1 MSDVEETQTMVRTQ
15 VAVDDVG
22 FLLAQGQSIE
32 DFKDHVEHALHAGG
46 GFVDFIA
53 VGDRI
58 LSVLITPSSRVVVS
72 VETVQ
77 LDPRDAGDDAAPYG
91 GVFDML

>member
-32 DFKDHVEHALHAGG
+32 DIKDHVEQALHGGG
-46 GFVDFIA
+46 GFVDFA
-53 VGDRI
+53 VVGNRTM
-58 LSVLITPSSRVVVS
+58 SVLITPSSRVVVS
-72 VETVQ
+72 IETVQ
-77 LDPRDAGDDAAPYG
+77 LDPQDSGDDTVPYG

>member
-15 VAVDDVG
+15 VAVDDVA

-32 DFKDHVEHALHAGG
+32 DIKDHVEHALHAGG
-46 GFVDFIA
+46 GFVDFVV
-53 VGDRI
+53 VGNRATSI
-58 LSVLITPSSRVVVS
+58 LITPSSRVVVS

-77 LDPRDAGDDAAPYG
+77 LDSRDAGDDAAPYG